1 MRLGSSLYEFAKV
14 FARSFVISC
23 DLSADY
29 VSGELTCS
37 GEFIGRSDYYVDI
50 THLQTGVKI
59 VDKGHISDGEF
70 KLATRLRNGDYQVDY
85 YETEEDDDDFF
96 DEVSYLPIHSFKKHL
111 INHNDLSGNH
121 IRMLSYRPKTHSLIH
136 TRFAHTLWITNLEYL
151 EPQTYEGHMKT
162 QEGEELL
169 VKVVFENSKDLR
181 YFDLYFWDD
190 YDETFVEFLSDNEK
204 KIIVREEEPGLRP
217 SVRYR
222 RYKVLFDSD
231 YMFYGS
237 VEERIEADSP
247 D

>member
-1 MRLGSSLYEFAKV
+1 
-14 FARSFVISC
+14 
-23 DLSADY
+23 
-29 VSGELTCS
+29 
-37 GEFIGRSDYYVDI
+37 
-50 THLQTGVKI
+50 
-59 VDKGHISDGEF
+59 
-70 KLATRLRNGDYQVDY
+70 
-85 YETEEDDDDFF
+85 
-96 DEVSYLPIHSFKKHL
+96 
-111 INHNDLSGNH
+111 
-121 IRMLSYRPKTHSLIH
+121 
-136 TRFAHTLWITNLEYL
+136 
-151 EPQTYEGHMKT
+151 MKT

-181 YFDLYFWDD
+181 YFDLCFWDD
-190 YDETFVEFLSDNEK
+190 YDETFVEFLFDNKK

>member
-1 MRLGSSLYEFAKV
+1 
-14 FARSFVISC
+14 
-23 DLSADY
+23 
-29 VSGELTCS
+29 
-37 GEFIGRSDYYVDI
+37 
-50 THLQTGVKI
+50 
-59 VDKGHISDGEF
+59 
-70 KLATRLRNGDYQVDY
+70 
-85 YETEEDDDDFF
+85 
-96 DEVSYLPIHSFKKHL
+96 
-111 INHNDLSGNH
+111 
-121 IRMLSYRPKTHSLIH
+121 
-136 TRFAHTLWITNLEYL
+136 
-151 EPQTYEGHMKT
+151 MKT

-190 YDETFVEFLSDNEK
+190 YDETFVEFLFDNEK